1 MAQDIGSQIAQ
12 ALREYTNDV
21 VEEIDRQAIK
31 IANKAVKELKQTSP
45 RRTHGGRHYADGWGR
60 TKTEDGQVIYNK
72 TKPGLTHLLE
82 HGHALRSGGR
92 TRAFPH
98 ILPAEEKAVKDYEK
112 AVEKAIEEGGG
123 PV

>member
-1 MAQDIGSQIAQ
+1 MAQDIGAQIAQ

-60 TKTEDGQVIYNK
+60 TKVDGNQVVYNK

-82 HGHALRSGGR
+82 HGYAPDWPRSGYR
-92 TRAFPH
+92 WPTTNTRKLHSFRF
-98 ILPAEEKAVKDYEK
+98 
-112 AVEKAIEEGGG
+112 
-123 PV
+123 

>member
-1 MAQDIGSQIAQ
+1 MAQDIASLITQ
-12 ALREYTNDV
+12 ALREYTADV

-31 IANKAVKELKQTSP
+31 IANKTVKELKQTSP
-45 RRTHGGRHYADGWGR
+45 RRIHGGRHYADGWAR

-82 HGHALRSGGR
+82 HGHAFRSGGR
-92 TRAFPH
+92 ARAFPH
-98 ILPAEEKAVKDYEK
+98 ILPAEEKAIKDFEK

>member
-60 TKTEDGQVIYNK
+60 TKVDGTQVVYNK

-82 HGHALRSGGR
+82 HGHALKSGGR

-98 ILPAEEKAVKDYEK
+98 IKPAEETAIKEYEK
-112 AVEKAIEEGGG
+112 AVERAVETGGE
-123 PV
+123 PR